1 MIDVSQIDYSVFD
14 HPEFR
19 RYQQGITAR
28 FETWQAD
35 NRPRLIDLEVGSPP
49 KPLIASLA
57 ADLLE
62 IFAPARLIDKYDVY
76 QHLMRYRTETMQ
88 DDVYMIVVD
97 GWDSAGRLRL
107 VTAQNGKEKPD
118 LTIGRIKYKADLVP
132 PDLIVARFFAQEKAA
147 IDAMQAQ
154 AENLAG
160 QLDELQEEQG
170 GEEGLL
176 VEVINDKGNIT
187 KGALNS
193 RIKEL
198 TADGGRPTA
207 DDQEEFDLLQQY
219 LGLMDELAETNK
231 RIKAAQ
237 KELDEKVVKQYQQLT
252 GDEIKT
258 LVVDDKWLAALAAA
272 VQGELERVSQALS
285 GRITELAQRYAAPLP
300 QLAQDVDNLAGKV
313 AAHLEKM
320 GFV

>member
-1 MIDVSQIDYSVFD
+1 
-14 HPEFR
+14 
-19 RYQQGITAR
+19 
-28 FETWQAD
+28 
-35 NRPRLIDLEVGSPP
+35 
-49 KPLIASLA
+49 
-57 ADLLE
+57 
-62 IFAPARLIDKYDVY
+62 
-76 QHLMRYRTETMQ
+76 MQ